1 VNLRR
6 VRPGDW
12 AVGVCG
18 TVLIGSLW
26 LPWFHTP
33 PVGTSNTHFATGWT
47 AYVPLGTTVNYN
59 AWQTMS
65 VNDVLLFVAGG
76 FGVAVVIAGLT
87 QASGAIP
94 IATSVFAALFGLLA
108 SILALVR
115 LIWPPHGL
123 DRAAGVWI
131 GTAAAL
137 ALAVTAL
144 RLLRDER
151 RGSPG
156 LAQVEITQLPAPRG
170 NGA

>member
-1 VNLRR
+1 

-12 AVGVCG
+12 AVGLCG
-18 TVLIGSLW
+18 AVLIGSLW
-26 LPWFHTP
+26 LPWYRGADHDF
-33 PVGTSNTHFATGWT
+33 
-47 AYVPLGTTVNYN
+47 N
-59 AWQTMS
+59 AWQSMA
-65 VNDVLLFVAGG
+65 VNDVLLFIAGG
-76 FGVAVVIAGLT
+76 LGVAVVIANLS
-87 QASGAIP
+87 QSSEAIP
-94 IATSVFAALFGLLA
+94 ITASVFAALFAILA

-137 ALAVTAL
+137 GLTVSAL

-151 RGSPG
+151 RGAPG
-156 LAQVEITQLPAPRG
+156 LAQVEVTTLPAPRG

>member
-18 TVLIGSLW
+18 AVLIGSLW
-26 LPWFHTP
+26 LPWYSAAGHD
-33 PVGTSNTHFATGWT
+33 
-47 AYVPLGTTVNYN
+47 YN
-59 AWQTMS
+59 AWQTMA
-65 VNDVLLFVAGG
+65 VNDVLLFIAGG
-76 FGVAVVIAGLT
+76 FGIAVVIAGLT

-144 RLLRDER
+144 SLLRDER
-151 RGSPG
+151 RQAPG
-156 LAQVEITQLPAPRG
+156 LAQVEITHLPAPRG

>member
-6 VRPGDW
+6 VAPGDW
-12 AVGVCG
+12 AVGLCG
-18 TVLIGSLW
+18 AVLIGSLW
-26 LPWFHTP
+26 LPWYELP
-33 PVGTSNTHFATGWT
+33 DSAIGWVAYGPIRTSFD
-47 AYVPLGTTVNYN
+47 
-59 AWQTMS
+59 AWQSMA
-65 VNDVLLFVAGG
+65 VNDVILFIAGG
-76 FGVAVVIAGLT
+76 LGVAVVIAGLT

-94 IATSVFAALFGLLA
+94 ITASVFAALFGLLA

-115 LIWPPHGL
+115 LIWPPHDL

-151 RGSPG
+151 RRAPG
-156 LAQVEITQLPAPRG
+156 LAQVEITRLPAPRG

>member
-1 VNLRR
+1 

-12 AVGVCG
+12 AVGLCG
-18 TVLIGSLW
+18 AVLIGSLW
-26 LPWFHTP
+26 LPWYRGAGHDF
-33 PVGTSNTHFATGWT
+33 
-47 AYVPLGTTVNYN
+47 N
-59 AWQTMS
+59 AWQSMA
-65 VNDVLLFVAGG
+65 VNDVLLFIAGG
-76 FGVAVVIAGLT
+76 LGVAVVIANLS
-87 QASGAIP
+87 QSSEAIP
-94 IATSVFAALFGLLA
+94 ITASVFTALFGILA

-137 ALAVTAL
+137 ALTVSAL

-151 RGSPG
+151 RGAPG
-156 LAQVEITQLPAPRG
+156 LAQVEVTNLPAPRG

>member
-1 VNLRR
+1 MNLRR

-12 AVGVCG
+12 TVGVCG
-18 TVLIGSLW
+18 AVLIGSLW
-26 LPWFHTP
+26 LPWYSAAGHD
-33 PVGTSNTHFATGWT
+33 S
-47 AYVPLGTTVNYN
+47 N
-59 AWQTMS
+59 AWQTMA
-65 VNDVLLFVAGG
+65 VNDVLLFIGGG
-76 FGVAVVIAGLT
+76 FGIAVVIAGLT

-94 IATSVFAALFGLLA
+94 IAVSVFAALLGLLA
-108 SILALVR
+108 SILAVVR

-151 RGSPG
+151 RTAPG
-156 LAQVEITQLPAPRG
+156 LAQVEITTLPAPRG